1 MTDAMPSLGLDVS
14 EPIALFRSHFGLIC
28 RRSVSLGLV
37 IWTSPAGSGGHLTA
51 LVVL

>member
-1 MTDAMPSLGLDVS
+1 MVDAIPSLGLNVS
-14 EPIALFRSHFGLIC
+14 EPIAPFRSHFGLIC
-28 RRSVSLGLV
+28 RRSDSVGLV